1 MSTALAHKAV
11 IKSIVQARLPAM
23 SHLTPDD
30 QRTIVRLML
39 DQELARRKRVFPQAR
54 PHLQAL
60 EVALTMQDFDRF
72 WHSH

>member
-11 IKSIVQARLPAM
+11 LKAIVQARLPAL

-30 QRTIVRLML
+30 QRTIVRLMV
-39 DQELARRKRVFPQAR
+39 DQELARRKRLFPQAK

-60 EVALTMQDFDRF
+60 EVALATQDFDRF
-72 WHSH
+72 WHKN